1 MKKKIKRLIEELK
14 NEVSNQVDKKSLDK
28 LKISFGLN
36 SRRVLGAYRRKGRI
50 IFINASRRC

>member
-1 MKKKIKRLIEELK
+1 MKKKIKRFIEELK

-36 SRRVLGAYRRKGRI
+36 QEGFWEHIEEKVELS
-50 IFINASRRC
+50 S

>member
-1 MKKKIKRLIEELK
+1 MERQYDNIFKRHSTRMYNMEPL
-14 NEVSNQVDKKSLDK
+14 DKKSLDK

-50 IFINASRRC
+50 IFINAP